1 MNFIFLFKIPH
12 CVNTINLKK
21 DNSYVTDMSMCP
33 VEPDQVLITKSNG
46 EIVLITKIETN
57 PEIITKTSE
66 ATASK

>member
-1 MNFIFLFKIPH
+1 
-12 CVNTINLKK
+12 
-21 DNSYVTDMSMCP
+21 MSMCP

-66 ATASK
+66 ATASKYLSVLFKYIKKTNAHLL

>member
-1 MNFIFLFKIPH
+1 
-12 CVNTINLKK
+12 
-21 DNSYVTDMSMCP
+21 MSMCP